1 MIPEGNQTRGPQK
14 VRSAPQAED
23 SMDKGGETGKRMASL
38 CDKQLDT
45 NRTLSAKE
53 DKENEDGCAVRD
65 EIPKTEWP
73 TVPVCTEIDRVP
85 WMQGFQESPGKPGQD
100 GHPAAKDVLC
110 HTLARSKLCRQQGNT
125 KGFNQVQGQVVYP

>member
-1 MIPEGNQTRGPQK
+1 MLPGAVGGGPGWVRRLHRADDLTNDPRGKSDPK
-14 VRSAPQAED
+14 RAPQAED

-65 EIPKTEWP
+65 EIPKTE
-73 TVPVCTEIDRVP
+73 
-85 WMQGFQESPGKPGQD
+85 
-100 GHPAAKDVLC
+100 
-110 HTLARSKLCRQQGNT
+110 
-125 KGFNQVQGQVVYP
+125 